1 MRTLIVGLNHP
12 LLYLSLLILMVLVD
26 LTIRRLVRMGSGKP
40 VPSGDLEAAAVAGQI
55 LSGEWNS
62 PVMNVLSNAVA
73 KKLLGES

>member
-1 MRTLIVGLNHP
+1 MREIKIIRP
-12 LLYLSLLILMVLVD
+12 LVQMPS
-26 LTIRRLVRMGSGKP
+26 SKS
-40 VPSGDLEAAAVAGQI
+40 VPSGELEAEAVAGQI